1 MAGRRNADL
10 PYELLLLF
18 HIVPIVMIPQ
28 QDIPDHSQDLHNFQK
43 DVEEA
48 IEYHLANGGANAA
61 REAVK
66 DLAKVYFYKQ
76 EWPNVSRE
84 AMKKIKQYEDK
95 QLIMEEQRKQ
105 QHIENAMRT
114 MMGSITPQ
122 QQQIQNSI
130 PVVLP
135 QELSTERAMLI
146 WKLLQ
151 DSHLVDENYQP
162 KVSRTKA
169 AIMAGWFFTQLN
181 MDVQWPLFET
191 LWHRENM
198 RSDHSKGM
206 DQKQMKTFQNKLKD
220 IEASIPKPRTNAQ
233 LAAQLPRS

>member
-1 MAGRRNADL
+1 MKGKKL
-10 PYELLLLF
+10 
-18 HIVPIVMIPQ
+18 
-28 QDIPDHSQDLHNFQK
+28 FQK

>member
-1 MAGRRNADL
+1 
-10 PYELLLLF
+10 
-18 HIVPIVMIPQ
+18 
-28 QDIPDHSQDLHNFQK
+28 
-43 DVEEA
+43 
-48 IEYHLANGGANAA
+48 
-61 REAVK
+61 
-66 DLAKVYFYKQ
+66 
-76 EWPNVSRE
+76 
-84 AMKKIKQYEDK
+84 
-95 QLIMEEQRKQ
+95 MEEQRKQ

-122 QQQIQNSI
+122 PQIQNSI

-135 QELSTERAMLI
+135 QELSTERAKLI

-169 AIMAGWFFTQLN
+169 AIMAGWFSTQLN

-206 DQKQMKTFQNKLKD
+206 AQKQMKTFQNKLKD
-220 IEASIPKPRTNAQ
+220 IEASITKPRTNAQ

>member
-1 MAGRRNADL
+1 
-10 PYELLLLF
+10 
-18 HIVPIVMIPQ
+18 MIPQ

-181 MDVQWPLFET
+181 MDVRWPLFET

>member
-10 PYELLLLF
+10 PYELLLLS
-18 HIVPIVMIPQ
+18 IVMIPQ

>member
-1 MAGRRNADL
+1 
-10 PYELLLLF
+10 
-18 HIVPIVMIPQ
+18 MIPQ

-114 MMGSITPQ
+114 MMGSITPP

-206 DQKQMKTFQNKLKD
+206 DQKQMKNFQNKLKD